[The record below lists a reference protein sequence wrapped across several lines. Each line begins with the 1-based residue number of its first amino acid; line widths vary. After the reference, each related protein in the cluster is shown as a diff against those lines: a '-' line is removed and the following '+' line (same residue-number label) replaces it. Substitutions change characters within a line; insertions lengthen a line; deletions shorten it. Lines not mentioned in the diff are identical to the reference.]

1 MSEIRHDLSLAR
13 TDGRIRDRR
22 ESPLDFRILA
32 RLFGYTRPYAAR
44 RNWLFVFVVLRGLQ
58 MPLIAW
64 SLGAVING
72 PITRGDRPGIV
83 LGMLG
88 FAGLCALASL
98 TMHFR
103 LKLGMQIAEDV
114 VHTLR
119 NEIMAQLLRMPMPF
133 YDRSRLGS
141 IISRMTSDVNTL
153 RRGVQRVFFGSLVQV
168 GQMAGAT
175 VFMVYYN
182 WRLFLVI
189 LVAAPFIHLLN
200 MSFRKRMSR
209 ASRTLQESFSR
220 VIATIA
226 ESVKG
231 IRVTQGFVRE
241 DINAGLFRDL
251 AEDHAGYNVDLDRH
265 TAFYMPVL
273 EFSSQI
279 CVAAILLVGGWLVL
293 NSPETMPVGDL
304 ITFFFLTSIFFTP
317 VAQLGRQFSFAL
329 RSMAGAERVFRL
341 LDRAPDWKDRP
352 NAVSIQSIQGSVV
365 FDRVCFRYDPEKP
378 VLEEVSFEAEPGQTV
393 ALVGHTGGGK
403 STVINLLSKFY
414 LPDAGSIRI
423 DDRDMLA
430 IRSSSLHRQM
440 GIVLQQNFLFKGTVR
455 ENIRIGQLG
464 AADEEVVQAVRSL
477 DCLDL
482 IESLPDGF
490 ETEVSED
497 GIGLSLGQQQLV
509 CFARAM
515 LADPRILILDEATSS
530 VDTITESRLQAALAS
545 LLRGRTSFVVAH
557 RLSTIRKADLVL
569 VLDHGRIV
577 ERGTHLDLLRLDG
590 AYATLYRQFAE
601 TESGRAGSDPRRRD
615 GAG

>member
-13 TDGRIRDRR
+13 TDGRIRERR

-32 RLFGYTRPYAAR
+32 RLFGYMRPYAAK
-44 RNWLFVFVVLRGLQ
+44 RNWLFVLVVLRGVQ

-64 SLGAVING
+64 SLGAAING
-72 PITRGDRPGIV
+72 PITRGDRPGII

-88 FAGLCALASL
+88 FAGLCALTFL

-103 LKLGMQIAEDV
+103 TKLGMQIAEDV
-114 VHTLR
+114 VHNLR
-119 NEIMAQLLRMPMPF
+119 NQIMTHLMSMPMPF

-153 RRGVQRVFFGSLVQV
+153 RRGVERVFFGSLVQIA
-168 GQMAGAT
+168 QMAGAA

-189 LVAAPFIHLLN
+189 LTVAPLIHLLN

-241 DINAGLFRDL
+241 EINAGLFREL

-265 TAFYMPVL
+265 SAFYMPVL
-273 EFSSQI
+273 EFSSQV

-293 NSPETMPVGDL
+293 HSPETMPVGDL
-304 ITFFFLTSIFFTP
+304 ITFFFLTGIFFGP
-317 VAQLGRQFSFAL
+317 VARLGRQFSLAL

-341 LDRAPDWKDRP
+341 LDREPDWKDRP
-352 NAVSIQSIQGSVV
+352 NAGPLPEIQGRVV
-365 FDRVCFRYDPEKP
+365 FDRVSFRYDPEKP
-378 VLEEVSFEAEPGQTV
+378 VLEEISFETEPGQTV

-440 GIVLQQNFLFKGTVR
+440 GIVLQQNFLFKGTIR
-455 ENIRIGQLG
+455 ENIRIGRLG
-464 AADEEVVQAVRSL
+464 AGDDEVVQAVRSL

-482 IESLPDGF
+482 FESLPDGF

-530 VDTITESRLQAALAS
+530 VDTLTEARLQVALAS
-545 LLRGRTSFVVAH
+545 LVGGRTSFVVAH
-557 RLSTIRKADLVL
+557 RLSTIRNADLVL

-577 ERGTHLDLLRLDG
+577 ERGTHLNLLRLDG
-590 AYATLYRQFAE
+590 TYATLYRQFAE
-601 TESGRAGSDPRRRD
+601 TDRRGQGDPKL
-615 GAG
+615 